1 MVLTLLSSG
10 MWRRTVQLK
19 FTDVSYRYFAVHIMV
34 EGSAVVHKSP
44 SFEGRWSWICTSED
58 SVVAIAYNMQLLL

>member
-19 FTDVSYRYFAVHIMV
+19 FTDIPDRYFGVHILV
-34 EGSAVVHKSP
+34 EGWAVVDKSP
-44 SFEGRWSWICTSED
+44 SFEGRWSWRRTNED
-58 SVVAIAYNMQLLL
+58 SAVAIVNNM